1 MENEVFQ
8 TLEKV
13 MSRLCKS
20 VNKLINE
27 NSQNITI
34 GSIVSSGFSI
44 TLRNRVLQNTFQN
57 EMYGNF
63 VMYQPGLQNPLFQP
77 YNYFLK
83 NLLKK

>member
-63 VMYQPGLQNPLFQP
+63 VRYQLDFKIHYSRLTIIF
-77 YNYFLK
+77 
-83 NLLKK
+83 

>member
-34 GSIVSSGFSI
+34 VSIVSSGFSI
-44 TLRNRVLQNTFQN
+44 I
-57 EMYGNF
+57 
-63 VMYQPGLQNPLFQP
+63 
-77 YNYFLK
+77 
-83 NLLKK
+83 LLLMV

>member
-27 NSQNITI
+27 NSQK
-34 GSIVSSGFSI
+34 
-44 TLRNRVLQNTFQN
+44 
-57 EMYGNF
+57 
-63 VMYQPGLQNPLFQP
+63 
-77 YNYFLK
+77 YNYRF
-83 NLLKK
+83 NRFIGF

>member
-44 TLRNRVLQNTFQN
+44 IN
-57 EMYGNF
+57 E
-63 VMYQPGLQNPLFQP
+63 
-77 YNYFLK
+77 
-83 NLLKK
+83 LLITNSSL

>member
-1 MENEVFQ
+1 MGNEVFQ

-44 TLRNRVLQNTFQN
+44 NS
-57 EMYGNF
+57 E
-63 VMYQPGLQNPLFQP
+63 
-77 YNYFLK
+77 
-83 NLLKK
+83 LLERALITNSSL